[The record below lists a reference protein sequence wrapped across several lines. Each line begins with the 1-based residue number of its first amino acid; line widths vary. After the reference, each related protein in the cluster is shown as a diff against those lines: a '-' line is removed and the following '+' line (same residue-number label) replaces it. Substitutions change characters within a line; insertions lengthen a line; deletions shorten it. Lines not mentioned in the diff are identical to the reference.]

1 MDNRVNFPLV
11 VDKDNFDKKFI
22 EGIKEEKYLKITGSY
37 KLTREDYNNLLLYT
51 NIDTLEVYDID
62 DFEYQDD
69 IDIRLGSKIDFISK
83 QFNKLNLNKISA
95 RKKTQL
101 SLTLPFKLFFQNDVL
116 YNEEDDFN
124 KLLKYLGKIEI
135 LNINLEDN
143 NIDSII
149 NLVYKI
155 ENKINKKIKFIN
167 IIMDNKTVKEIEKL
181 KFLEDERIIKVWY
194 EDGVTDCTIDEFI
207 VMRKNIDEIINKI
220 KQSNL
225 TNFEKVLYVYDI
237 VKKFSYNKSEDN
249 YSMNGRLLHKIFTT
263 DNIVCSGYSKL
274 IKQILNELGIQAGIY
289 KLITKDNELHTRNIV
304 YIKDDFY
311 NINCI
316 YSMDSTWE
324 SSIRDDYAYS
334 LFLTPIDK
342 LKEYF
347 PNERFRQDIDV
358 LCGEKKLDEIKLL
371 DKISLYQF
379 MNNKDLLQEDIDN
392 LIRFCN
398 KKATL
403 NNFSEALI
411 NVKVA
416 QGVSKKLIALNVK
429 NIISYNNQLTTYLN
443 NKISTNINFFE

>member
-1 MDNRVNFPLV
+1 MDNKINFPLV

-124 KLLKYLGKIEI
+124 KLLKYLEKIEI

-304 YIKDDFY
+304 HIKDDFY

>member
-1 MDNRVNFPLV
+1 MDNKINFPLV

-124 KLLKYLGKIEI
+124 KLLKYLEKIEI